1 MAKKILLQIQHVT
14 SYDMIPT
21 LEKEISQLS
30 DLDHAKHLLILL
42 DEVAKKAE
50 CGLQKRELIKGLISL
65 TWVQRVHSTI
75 RSLILGL
82 VAAAF
87 LIPVLLI
94 FGSLNILQNILL
106 FVPIF
111 GSGLI
116 ITRYFENQIIKVA
129 KKTVNYL
136 SKHKRLRNFLMNYV

>member
-1 MAKKILLQIQHVT
+1 MAKKILRQIQNVT

-30 DLDHAKHLLILL
+30 DIDHAKHLLILL
-42 DEVAKKAE
+42 DEVSKKTE
-50 CGLQKRELIKGLISL
+50 CGLQKKEVIKGLISL

-94 FGSLNILQNILL
+94 FGSLNILQNILM
-106 FVPIF
+106 FIPIF
-111 GSGLI
+111 LSGLI

-129 KKTVNYL
+129 KKTVRYL
-136 SKHKRLRNFLMNYV
+136 SKHKRLRDFLMKYV